1 MPYKIRK
8 QNCTQSDGDKGTYV
22 LSYTSDKGKKYRN
35 CHTSK
40 KRAQG
45 QIAAIEAESVNM
57 QLKEAQQAKF
67 GPYEIKWTGDQL
79 MFYVNGKLQK
89 AIDVDANSFGMN
101 DFKKTVKK
109 LAAMKKMEDELPFSV
124 MAEGSDI
131 NEKLDFIDDEEAEM
145 DYEDLEDKD
154 IDNDGD
160 EDESDKYLH
169 HKLGTTAKKTESVNE
184 ISASAGLVDVIKG
197 RTSAIEGIKMSKE
210 LAQGMLDW
218 IRMSPFGRKY
228 GKQIMKSRIA
238 SVIGPA
244 NSFGVERY
252 LSPKAKK
259 EFKDVYKKHGPKR
272 EALVKQLESLKEAPK
287 MKVYSWEKNYKEA
300 LKQFDISGNIM
311 KMKSSG
317 GHAKVKKQIEKTRKA
332 LVALYSQMKINSTE
346 F

>member
-1 MPYKIRK
+1 MPYKIKKRS
-8 QNCTQSDGDKGTYV
+8 CTQSDGDKGTYV
-22 LSYTSDKGKKYRN
+22 LSYTSDKGKKYNN

-40 KRAQG
+40 KKAQG

-89 AIDVDANSFGMN
+89 AIDVDANSFGMS

-109 LAAMKKMEDELPFSV
+109 IAAMKKMEDELPFSI
-124 MAEGSDI
+124 MAEGEEI
-131 NEKLDFIDDEEAEM
+131 NEKLDFIDDEEAGM

-160 EDESDKYLH
+160 EDSSDKYLH

-184 ISASAGLVDVIKG
+184 SYGVIDPRGNTRPVGSKIQGDRYVKG
-197 RTSAIEGIKMSKE
+197 KKGHYVILMKHAMTARRAIEKAGGKATSKKIQDLMYDLRFE
-210 LAQGMLDW
+210 
-218 IRMSPFGRKY
+218 
-228 GKQIMKSRIA
+228 GKNMK
-238 SVIGPA
+238 
-244 NSFGVERY
+244 
-252 LSPKAKK
+252 
-259 EFKDVYKKHGPKR
+259 
-272 EALVKQLESLKEAPK
+272 EAAPK

-300 LKQFDISGNIM
+300 LKNFDIAGNIM

-317 GHAKVKKQIEKTRKA
+317 GHSKVKKDIEKVRKA
-332 LVALYSQMKINSTE
+332 MVLLMSKMKINSSE